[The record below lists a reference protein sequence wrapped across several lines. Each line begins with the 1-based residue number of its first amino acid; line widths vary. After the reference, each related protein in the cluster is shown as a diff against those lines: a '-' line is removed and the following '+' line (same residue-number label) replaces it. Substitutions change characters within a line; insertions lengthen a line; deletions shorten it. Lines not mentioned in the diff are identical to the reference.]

1 MSAKPGEE
9 NPGFLGSAPPG
20 SEAWPPSPPRDQAT
34 GRRQV
39 EGAGLGGPVA
49 METASTGDLDFD
61 LLNSS
66 VSTGSDLYTSLRSQQ
81 VAPYLF
87 GDQKQVERVSSLD
100 SHGGMFS
107 SDSGIEMTPGE
118 SIDVARSLLESEKTE
133 TYSYMDVGQRDEHQ
147 QQLQHLGGW
156 DDSVKTSSGQ
166 YQEKKAPETL
176 GPVLD
181 SYSFPYVEEPSD
193 EELLDHLAESAGGT
207 PRTISPVRITL
218 TEMAPASGCPPQIS
232 VSERESILSLG
243 VEGVPTVTLS
253 EPEDDSPDSVTPP
266 LTEESPS
273 DLMFQS
279 SVVKPVSSGVVNAFG
294 ASAQPLHSA
303 TVHDQDGSSAESG
316 DSEIELVSDEP
327 SPLHEQRSPGA
338 GYASFGL
345 MGGPASAVAPVAPPI
360 QYSILREEREA
371 ELDSELV
378 IESCDASSASEE
390 SPKREQ
396 DPAPAPTPAL
406 TTAPA
411 PAPMPVE
418 PPSYISR
425 EGPASDKIPSP
436 SKMEGVYPC
445 RPQAPP
451 SVAFLEPQVER
462 QPLKEKE
469 EAEEGRKRPAG
480 EGRGES
486 ERHHTLPLFL
496 QGLNKQKAMDLLY
509 WRDVKQTAVLFASVL
524 LLLFSLTQFSVVSV
538 MAYMALAALSATISF
553 RVYKCVLQAV
563 QKTDEG
569 HPFKSYLETEI
580 ALSQDQIQKYTDC
593 TQLYMNS
600 AMKELRRL
608 FLVQDLVDSLKFA
621 VLMWLLTYVGAL
633 FNGLT
638 LLILVVIS
646 MFTMPVVYEKY
657 QAQIDQYLGLIRTH
671 VNSVVGKIQEK
682 IPGTKRKTE

>member
-1 MSAKPGEE
+1 MTAKPHMILLDSAYGHGMPCRPSWLCAWHSCYTG
-9 NPGFLGSAPPG
+9 NKFRGTPSKPTSSLLVSGGS
-20 SEAWPPSPPRDQAT
+20 SHL
-34 GRRQV
+34 V
-39 EGAGLGGPVA
+39 EIL
-49 METASTGDLDFD
+49 TLQGDLDFD

-218 TEMAPASGCPPQIS
+218 TETAPASGCPPQIS

-411 PAPMPVE
+411 PAPAPMPVE

-445 RPQAPP
+445 RPQ
-451 SVAFLEPQVER
+451 
-462 QPLKEKE
+462 
-469 EAEEGRKRPAG
+469 
-480 EGRGES
+480 
-486 ERHHTLPLFL
+486 
-496 QGLNKQKAMDLLY
+496 
-509 WRDVKQTAVLFASVL
+509 
-524 LLLFSLTQFSVVSV
+524 
-538 MAYMALAALSATISF
+538 
-553 RVYKCVLQAV
+553 
-563 QKTDEG
+563 
-569 HPFKSYLETEI
+569 
-580 ALSQDQIQKYTDC
+580 
-593 TQLYMNS
+593 
-600 AMKELRRL
+600 
-608 FLVQDLVDSLKFA
+608 
-621 VLMWLLTYVGAL
+621 
-633 FNGLT
+633 
-638 LLILVVIS
+638 
-646 MFTMPVVYEKY
+646 
-657 QAQIDQYLGLIRTH
+657 
-671 VNSVVGKIQEK
+671 
-682 IPGTKRKTE
+682 